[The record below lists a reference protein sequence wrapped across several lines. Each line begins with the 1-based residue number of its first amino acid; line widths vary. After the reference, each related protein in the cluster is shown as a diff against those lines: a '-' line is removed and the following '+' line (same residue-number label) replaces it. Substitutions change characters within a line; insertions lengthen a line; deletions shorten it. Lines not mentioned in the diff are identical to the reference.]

1 MSCAYNVYE
10 KDGTLVCDRV
20 DENTAR
26 EHVSGQRD
34 ELRVETADSGR
45 VPEWSLTA
53 HQQAE
58 RFAREAVEPKTEAI
72 AV

>member
-20 DENTAR
+20 DERTAR

-34 ELRVETADSGR
+34 ELHVETADSGR

-58 RFAREAVEPKTEAI
+58 RFAQKAVKSETEAI
-72 AV
+72 AM

>member
-20 DENTAR
+20 DERTAR
-26 EHVSGQRD
+26 EHVSGRRD

-58 RFAREAVEPKTEAI
+58 RYAQKAVEPETEAL
-72 AV
+72 AM